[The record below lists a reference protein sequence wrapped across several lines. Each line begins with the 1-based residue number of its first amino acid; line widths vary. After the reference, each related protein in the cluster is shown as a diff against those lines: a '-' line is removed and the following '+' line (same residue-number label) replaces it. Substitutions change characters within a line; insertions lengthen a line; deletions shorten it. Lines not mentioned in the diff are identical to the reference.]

1 MEAVLIANRGEIALR
16 VIRACRELGLRSVA
30 VYSDPDRNAPHVQLA
45 DEAYR
50 LGPAPSAESYLR
62 ADRLLEVAHQAR
74 VDAIHPGYG
83 FLSERAPFA
92 RAVEA
97 AGFRFV
103 GPSAETIEAMGD
115 KTRARQRMAAAGV
128 PIVPGTTTPLRD
140 AEEAVAVARD
150 IGFPVLLKAS
160 AGGGGK
166 GMRVVEAEDACARAF
181 EAAAREATA
190 AFGDG
195 AVYVE
200 KYLGAPRHI
209 EIQLLGD
216 STGRVIHLGER
227 ECSIQRRHQKLV
239 EEAPSPI
246 LDAATRAAM
255 GQAAVRAAEAV
266 NYVGA
271 GTVEF
276 LWQDGAFFFLEMNT
290 RIQVEHPVTEF
301 ITGIDLVQWQLR
313 VASGE
318 ALPWTQ
324 DDIQLRGHA
333 IECRVTAE
341 DPDAGFLP
349 ATGRIAHLEIP
360 GGPGVRWDGGIA
372 RGTEVGLHYDPLL
385 GKLITYAPSR
395 PEAIRRMARALRE
408 LVIDGVSTSVP
419 FHLRVMEEPDF
430 RAGTLTIRYLEEHP
444 ELLEG
449 REAQPPGIA
458 AAEAAA
464 IVAALEREYR
474 DGLRP
479 ARPAGI
485 TFAPAPASTHPPA
498 PDRPGSAAGPGPDPE
513 AVRPS
518 AWQQAFHPAMHGH

>member
-1 MEAVLIANRGEIALR
+1 MDAVLIANRGEIALR
-16 VIRACRELGLRSVA
+16 VIRACRELGIRSVA

-62 ADRLLEVAHQAR
+62 VDRLLEVAHQAR

-97 AGFRFV
+97 AGLRFV
-103 GPSAETIEAMGD
+103 GPSPATIEAMGD

-128 PIVPGTTTPLRD
+128 PIVPGTTTPLVD

-166 GMRVVEAEDACARAF
+166 GMRVVEDEDACARAF
-181 EAAAREATA
+181 ASASREAQA

-195 AVYVE
+195 AVYIE

-216 STGRVIHLGER
+216 TTGRVLHLGER

-246 LDAATRAAM
+246 LDAETRAAM
-255 GQAAVRAAEAV
+255 GQAAVKAAEAV
-266 NYVGA
+266 DYVGA

-276 LWQDGAFFFLEMNT
+276 LWQDGMFFFLEMNT

-313 VASGE
+313 VAAGE
-318 ALPWTQ
+318 SLPWTQ
-324 DDIQLRGHA
+324 EDIHLRGHA
-333 IECRVTAE
+333 IECRITAE
-341 DPDAGFLP
+341 DPDSGFLP
-349 ATGRIAHLEIP
+349 ATGRITHLEIP

-372 RGTEVGLHYDPLL
+372 RGTDVGLHYDPLL
-385 GKLITYAPSR
+385 GKLITYGPTR
-395 PEAIRRMARALRE
+395 PEAIQRMARALQE
-408 LVIDGVSTSVP
+408 LVIDGVATSVP
-419 FHLRVMEEPDF
+419 FHMRVMDEPDF
-430 RAGTLTIRYLEEHP
+430 RAGALTIRYLEEHP
-444 ELLEG
+444 GLLQG
-449 REAQPPGIA
+449 GDALPPGMDVVTA
-458 AAEAAA
+458 VAL
-464 IVAALEREYR
+464 VAALEREHR
-474 DGLRP
+474 EGLRP
-479 ARPAGI
+479 P
-485 TFAPAPASTHPPA
+485 
-498 PDRPGSAAGPGPDPE
+498 RPGGDATRGSRDAAD
-513 AVRPS
+513 VRPS
-518 AWQQAFHPAMHGH
+518 AWQQAFHPAIHGH